1 MQGKVSSWNN
11 LAEVSP
17 RSADVK
23 KEMDW
28 GTQITSSRKY
38 VRTSGV
44 KVSLGR
50 MRVRSSKG
58 NGRK

>member
-1 MQGKVSSWNN
+1 MQGKVSSWSK

-17 RSADVK
+17 RRADVK
-23 KEMDW
+23 KEVDW

-44 KVSLGR
+44 KVSLGQR
-50 MRVRSSKG
+50 
-58 NGRK
+58 